1 MIVMGL
7 KEGKQ
12 KVRDRILEAD
22 KQIKEAVLELPESVA
37 KTRFLAVVDKAKANF
52 LTALE
57 DINWD
62 LVTLLFGAGSQSKST
77 FDIYFSNSETYLLY
91 ALRSLT

>member
-1 MIVMGL
+1 MGL

-37 KTRFLAVVDKAKANF
+37 KTRFLAIVDKAKANF

-57 DINWD
+57 DIN
-62 LVTLLFGAGSQSKST
+62 
-77 FDIYFSNSETYLLY
+77 
-91 ALRSLT
+91 

>member
-12 KVRDRILEAD
+12 KVRDRILEA
-22 KQIKEAVLELPESVA
+22 ESVA
-37 KTRFLAVVDKAKANF
+37 KT
-52 LTALE
+52 
-57 DINWD
+57 
-62 LVTLLFGAGSQSKST
+62 LLFGAASQSKST
-77 FDIYFSNSETYLLY
+77 FDIYFSNSATYLLY